1 MRSRARTGE
10 PLTSIQPQDVVSV
23 SDLVT
28 DALRAAILS
37 DKYPAGTRLRQ
48 EEVANALGV
57 SRQPVREAMKEMV
70 REGLLI
76 AEGAKGHYVREFTAE
91 SLAENYRLR
100 RILESEAAYRAAHR
114 ITKEQLTQLAE
125 LNAAFVAYR
134 SGSKQLRA
142 NYDFHKVIR
151 VAAESPTLERII
163 DSLWAVVTVATPV
176 IIPGRAHRSRDEH
189 DAILAA
195 LEARDANAA
204 RDSVIVHIENAA
216 AEYFDQ
222 QDIQKT

>member
-1 MRSRARTGE
+1 MRPGARAGE
-10 PLTSIQPQDVVSV
+10 SLTSIQPQDVVSV

-28 DALRAAILS
+28 DALRTAILS
-37 DKYPAGTRLRQ
+37 NKYPAGTRLRQ

-76 AEGAKGHYVREFTAE
+76 AEGAKGHFVREFTAE

-100 RILESEAAYRAAHR
+100 RILESEAAFRAAHR
-114 ITKEQLTQLAE
+114 ITKEQLAQLAE
-125 LNAAFVAYR
+125 LNAALAAYS

-163 DSLWAVVTVATPV
+163 DSIWAVATVATPV
-176 IIPGRAHRSRDEH
+176 TIPGRAHRSRDEH
-189 DAILAA
+189 DAIIAA
-195 LEARDANAA
+195 LEARDADAA
-204 RDSVIVHIENAA
+204 RDSIIVHIENAA
-216 AEYFDQ
+216 TDYFDE
-222 QDIQKT
+222 QDIRP